1 MSYSP
6 EPDRYSPD
14 ITIRQDSESSIR
26 LVSKKITFFK
36 CCVSIIL
43 WSFSS

>member
-26 LVSKKITFFK
+26 LVKLFRRK
-36 CCVSIIL
+36 
-43 WSFSS
+43 

>member
-6 EPDRYSPD
+6 EPDSH

-26 LVSKKITFFK
+26 LVKLFRRK
-36 CCVSIIL
+36 
-43 WSFSS
+43 